1 MTLPSFLAVHILIA
15 SLHEVLGKKKRKN
28 DKKKERLE
36 RKKEETPL
44 YKRRA
49 RLRVSFPRDA
59 ERSRINGQSKVTRC
73 GDDA

>member
-28 DKKKERLE
+28 EDKKKERLE
-36 RKKEETPL
+36 RRKEETH

-49 RLRVSFPRDA
+49 EYVSFPRDA
-59 ERSRINGQSKVTRC
+59 ERSKINS
-73 GDDA
+73 